1 MDRNKDLFVAL
12 LSDPCEERLVQVQTV
27 LGGVDVPSI
36 TEEVNHSKE
45 RDTYTKWK
53 DEDRFEIG
61 DYARVNGNSVALQK
75 FKLKFRGLKESTIRS
90 FKTRAIKEIKDASK
104 EQREVTQS
112 LKKYS
117 KSTRRPLLLGERDA
131 MAQSYVKELS
141 SRGTLVNPTLAI
153 AAAKALIQKCPNTVE
168 NINIDSLS
176 CTKNLFN
183 CMGYVR
189 RIKASS
195 KVKTSDSTRHEI

>member
-1 MDRNKDLFVAL
+1 MKI
-12 LSDPCEERLVQVQTV
+12 QV
-27 LGGVDVPSI
+27 
-36 TEEVNHSKE
+36 N
-45 RDTYTKWK
+45 
-53 DEDRFEIG
+53 
-61 DYARVNGNSVALQK
+61 
-75 FKLKFRGLKESTIRS
+75 GLKESTIRS

-131 MAQSYVKELS
+131 MVQSYVKELS
-141 SRGTLVNPTLAI
+141 SRGTLLNPTLAI

-176 CTKNLFN
+176 WTKNLFN